1 MSEITWLGHSCFRIK
16 SKDAVI
22 ITDPYDKSVGLGT
35 LNQKGDIVT
44 VSYDGPSH
52 NAVAGVKGDPYVVNG
67 PGEFEVRG
75 VFVTGVWSFAD
86 DKKGGDRGRN
96 CIFLFHLDDL
106 VVCHLGSLAHSLNT
120 QQIEAIGEVNVL
132 LVPLDDDKAL
142 TAARAAEVITQ
153 LEPHIVVPM
162 HFAAGKPEGI
172 ETLERFTK
180 EMGIK
185 EYKPQDKLVAKSS
198 DFDEGTSVVVLE
210 ARA

>member
-1 MSEITWLGHSCFRIK
+1 LSEITWLGHSCFRIK

-35 LNQKGDIVT
+35 LNQKADIVT
-44 VSYDGPSH
+44 VSHDNPGQ
-52 NAVAGVKGDPYVVNG
+52 NAVAAVKGEPYVVNG

-75 VFVTGVWSFAD
+75 VFITGVWSFAD
-86 DKKGGDRGRN
+86 DQKGAVRGRN

-106 VVCHLGSLAHSLNT
+106 VVCHLGSLGHALNT

-132 LVPLDDDKAL
+132 LLPLDDDTAL

-153 LEPHIVVPM
+153 LEPHIIVPM
-162 HFAAGKPEGI
+162 HYLPGRPAGT

-185 EYKPQDKLVAKSS
+185 EYTPQDKLVAKSS
-198 DFDEGTSVVVLE
+198 DFGEGTRVVVLE
-210 ARA
+210 ART

>member
-16 SKDAVI
+16 SNDAVI

-44 VSYDGPSH
+44 VSHDHPGH
-52 NAVAGVKGDPYVVNG
+52 NAIASVKGEPYVVNG

-75 VFVTGVWSFAD
+75 VFVTGVWSFGD
-86 DKKGGDRGRN
+86 DNKGVERGRN

-106 VVCHLGSLAHSLNT
+106 IVCHLGSLGHALNT

-132 LVPLDDDKAL
+132 LLPIDENTNL

-153 LEPHIVVPM
+153 LEPHIVIPM
-162 HFAAGKPEGI
+162 HYSAANGAGKEM
-172 ETLERFTK
+172 LEKFTK

-185 EYKPQDKLVAKSS
+185 EYTPQDKLVAKSA
-198 DFDEGTSVVVLE
+198 DFDEGTRVVVME
-210 ARA
+210 ARS

>member
-44 VSYDGPSH
+44 VSHDHPGH
-52 NAVAGVKGDPYVVNG
+52 NAIASVKGEPYVVNG

-75 VFVTGVWSFAD
+75 VFVTGIWSFAD
-86 DKKGGDRGRN
+86 EVRGAERGRN

-106 VVCHLGSLAHSLNT
+106 IVCHLGSLAHTLNT

-132 LVPLDDDKAL
+132 LLPIDENTSL
-142 TAARAAEVITQ
+142 TAARATEVISQ
-153 LEPHIVVPM
+153 LEPHIVIPM
-162 HFAAGKPEGI
+162 HYSSANGAGKEM
-172 ETLERFTK
+172 LEKFTK

-185 EYKPQDKLVAKSS
+185 EYTPQDKLAAKSS
-198 DFDEGTSVVVLE
+198 DFDEGTRVVVLE
-210 ARA
+210 ARS